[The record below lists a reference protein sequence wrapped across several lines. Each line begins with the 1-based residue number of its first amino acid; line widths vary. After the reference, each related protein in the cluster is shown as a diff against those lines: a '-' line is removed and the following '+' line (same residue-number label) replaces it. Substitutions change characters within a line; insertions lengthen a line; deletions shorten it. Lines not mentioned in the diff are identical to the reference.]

1 MKERKNYDKDYFNC
15 NRVILIAF
23 FILCLCYI
31 KQVFKRGGKRWTVED
46 KSNLTIYS
54 IYDSIYDVAKNEDIN
69 ISDDIVTDIKELAYD
84 LYLDDEYMNLSAPQI
99 AFFLTECYAKD
110 NSFMDKVAD
119 MDYSD
124 ILQAVDNDNYD
135 FYQYEMER

>member
-1 MKERKNYDKDYFNC
+1 MNSLERYKMLSN
-15 NRVILIAF
+15 
-23 FILCLCYI
+23 
-31 KQVFKRGGKRWTVED
+31 ED

-69 ISDDIVTDIKELAYD
+69 ISDDIVTGIKELAYD

-124 ILQAVDNDNYD
+124 ILQAIDNDNYD
-135 FYQYEMER
+135 FYKDEMER

>member
-1 MKERKNYDKDYFNC
+1 MNSLERYKMLSN
-15 NRVILIAF
+15 
-23 FILCLCYI
+23 
-31 KQVFKRGGKRWTVED
+31 ED

-84 LYLDDEYMNLSAPQI
+84 LYLDDEYMNLSASQI

-135 FYQYEMER
+135 FYQDEMER

>member
-1 MKERKNYDKDYFNC
+1 MNSLERYKMLSN
-15 NRVILIAF
+15 
-23 FILCLCYI
+23 
-31 KQVFKRGGKRWTVED
+31 ED

-99 AFFLTECYAKD
+99 AFFLNRVLCK
-110 NSFMDKVAD
+110 
-119 MDYSD
+119 
-124 ILQAVDNDNYD
+124 
-135 FYQYEMER
+135 R